1 MQEKYGVTGCVLKE
15 YPLDKKV
22 VGIIPIL
29 DVICGPIRS
38 VLLSALR
45 WEISQYHGIKY
56 LFEKVKKIDGEKLHR
71 NHLCKTFNSK

>member
-1 MQEKYGVTGCVLKE
+1 MQEKYGVTGYVLKE
-15 YPLDKKV
+15 HPLDKKV

-56 LFEKVKKIDGEKLHR
+56 LFEKVKKIDGEKLHI

>member
-15 YPLDKKV
+15 YHLDKKV

-29 DVICGPIRS
+29 DVICAPIRS